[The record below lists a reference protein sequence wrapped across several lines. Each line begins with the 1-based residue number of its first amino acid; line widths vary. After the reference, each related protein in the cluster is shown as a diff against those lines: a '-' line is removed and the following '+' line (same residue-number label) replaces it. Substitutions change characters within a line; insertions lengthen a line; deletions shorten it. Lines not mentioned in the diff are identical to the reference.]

1 MARKSKRLAV
11 QEEKPLENKNLYNVA
26 VYLRLSVE
34 EKRDNDDSE
43 SLENQRDIILD
54 YLQDKTDMKLFSVYC
69 DNGETGTNFEREA
82 FQRMMYDVYNGKVN
96 CIIVKDLSR
105 FGREYIE
112 AGDYLDRIFP
122 LLGIRFIAINDNV
135 DNHVTPF
142 DISVPIKL
150 IMIEFKK
157 NVDVQKANEMMKSKL
172 KRNEKKLKDIRG
184 TIEQEKR
191 KKLDDYILLTK
202 GELTEDE
209 FVKRREVIDSKIA
222 EYTEQEKALTF
233 ENVSKEDMTVTDLF
247 SRYIGVEEINREV
260 VQDLIKAIY
269 VYPDN
274 RIEIVWNYKEKIS

>member
-11 QEEKPLENKNLYNVA
+11 QEEKPLENKNIYNVA

-54 YLQDKTDMKLFSVYC
+54 YLQDKTDMKVFSVYC

-82 FQRMMYDVYNGKVN
+82 FQRMMYDVYIGKVN

-135 DNHVTPF
+135 DNHVSPF
-142 DISVPIKL
+142 DISVPIKNIINKL
-150 IMIEFKK
+150 YERDISNKVSAALRIKQANGEF
-157 NVDVQKANEMMKSKL
+157 
-172 KRNEKKLKDIRG
+172 IG
-184 TIEQEKR
+184 T
-191 KKLDDYILLTK
+191 YAAY
-202 GELTEDE
+202 G
-209 FVKRREVIDSKIA
+209 
-222 EYTEQEKALTF
+222 
-233 ENVSKEDMTVTDLF
+233 
-247 SRYIGVEEINREV
+247 
-260 VQDLIKAIY
+260 
-269 VYPDN
+269 
-274 RIEIVWNYKEKIS
+274 